1 MSSFSAPEECDT
13 TFRQSYNLFI
23 DLSDLK
29 GSKQML
35 DTKEKKKRTSNP
47 VVMQTYI
54 RSKIFINIFISYSLS
69 TKKQIFFS
77 FFGKDH
83 FLCHIYT
90 SQCYRSDQPFFP
102 YPNTPLEKKRFFWL
116 TGTNVIS
123 WESRRRIYRYDLIRA
138 RRDAAS
144 LG

>member
-47 VVMQTYI
+47 VVM
-54 RSKIFINIFISYSLS
+54 
-69 TKKQIFFS
+69 
-77 FFGKDH
+77 
-83 FLCHIYT
+83 
-90 SQCYRSDQPFFP
+90 
-102 YPNTPLEKKRFFWL
+102 
-116 TGTNVIS
+116 
-123 WESRRRIYRYDLIRA
+123 
-138 RRDAAS
+138 
-144 LG
+144 